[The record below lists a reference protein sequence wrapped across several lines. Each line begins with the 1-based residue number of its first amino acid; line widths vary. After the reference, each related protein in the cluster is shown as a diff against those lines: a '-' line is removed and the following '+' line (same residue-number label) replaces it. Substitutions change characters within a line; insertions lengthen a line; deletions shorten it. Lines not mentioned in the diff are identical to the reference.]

1 MEQAYLFKATTNKK
15 LKCHLQL
22 MIVFPQNVEESSYI
36 IQGELFIESKNK
48 SYEGFTICVD
58 VLKSTNK
65 QKKVEM
71 DFPMMKNIYKT
82 IANNQ
87 IIQSK
92 NKIILSVTKQT
103 DFSFQS
109 LPEEKNKKEVE
120 IVEIHSENIEIK
132 SQKKFTKVKTQID
145 NSKIQF
151 NIKLNLVLVEKRNN
165 QIKKNHLKIF
175 RCSVEII

>member
-1 MEQAYLFKATTNKK
+1 
-15 LKCHLQL
+15 
-22 MIVFPQNVEESSYI
+22 
-36 IQGELFIESKNK
+36 
-48 SYEGFTICVD
+48 
-58 VLKSTNK
+58 
-65 QKKVEM
+65 M
-71 DFPMMKNIYKT
+71 DFPMMKNNYKT

-165 QIKKNHLKIF
+165 QIKKNHLH
-175 RCSVEII
+175 VE